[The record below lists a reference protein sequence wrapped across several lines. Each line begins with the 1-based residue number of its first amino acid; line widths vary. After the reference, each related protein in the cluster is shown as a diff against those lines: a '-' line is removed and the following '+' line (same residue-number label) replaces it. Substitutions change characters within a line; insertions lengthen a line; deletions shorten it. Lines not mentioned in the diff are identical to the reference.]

1 MLQFYQFF
9 IDTKMIQVKMAYDYI
24 KLLGT
29 ESKDYNS
36 IFFNIRNLTDKES
49 SLVDAINNESTIIN
63 LIGSEKFDKTH
74 VPPELLTQLSQEA
87 EVLIPILTEI
97 IDIEHLMIDKISM
110 ELAKYDIL

>member
-1 MLQFYQFF
+1 
-9 IDTKMIQVKMAYDYI
+9 MAYDYI